1 MIQFK
6 LRTKITLLSFGLV
19 LLSVLVAGV
28 MIVERTTNVVEE
40 EIGQRAMAIARTV
53 AENKDIQENL
63 SNSEGAAVIEPIAE
77 RIRQATDVEYI
88 VIFDMN
94 RIRYSHP
101 LHDRIGTIFDDGDE
115 GPSLRK
121 QEYLSQALGVLGP
134 SIRAFVPVMTDEGTR
149 QVGVVTVGILVPTIS
164 EILQGIRFQLYS
176 SLLVGIVF
184 GLVGSFYLA
193 RHIKKNMF
201 SMEPQEIARILEER
215 VAIFQAMGEG
225 VIAIDREG
233 RITIWNKE
241 ARRIARILSENPD
254 TTDYKVLEQ
263 NQDLAN
269 YQGIHDGL
277 VECLRTGA
285 THANRELVL
294 NKTLVLADFLPIKV
308 KEDVVGAVSIFR
320 DKTEVHKIA
329 AELTGVQTFV
339 EALRVQNHESLNK
352 LHTIAGLIQLGKHQ
366 EAIDYIFEVTEEQ
379 EEVTRFLSRNIR
391 NASIAGLLLGKY
403 KRAKELKVELFFDPD
418 SSLAELSR
426 GVETN
431 NIVIILGNLLEN
443 ALEAATGQSLREVHC
458 LIAQEKGQLLISIED
473 TGEGITEKVRQHIF
487 DWGFTTKEQN
497 GHTRGLGLYLV
508 KQAVDSF
515 GGRISVESGN
525 WGTRFLVELPVE
537 KANELNI
544 F

>member
-1 MIQFK
+1 MEFIQFK
-6 LRTKITLLSFGLV
+6 LRTKITSLSFGLV

-28 MIVERTTNVVEE
+28 MIVERTTNVVEQ

-53 AENKDIQENL
+53 AENKYIQEKL
-63 SNSEGAAVIEPIAE
+63 GQPDGAAVIEPIAE
-77 RIRQATDVEYI
+77 RIRLATDVEYI

-94 RIRYSHP
+94 RVRYSHP
-101 LHDRIGTIFDDGDE
+101 LHDRIGTVFDDGDE

-121 QEYLSQALGVLGP
+121 QEYLSQAMGVLGP

-149 QVGVVTVGILVPTIS
+149 QVGVVTVGILVPTVS

-184 GLVGSFYLA
+184 GLVGSFCLA
-193 RHIKKNMF
+193 RHIKNNMF
-201 SMEPQEIARILEER
+201 SLEPQEIARILEER
-215 VAIFQAMGEG
+215 IAIFQAMGEG
-225 VIAIDREG
+225 VIAVDREG
-233 RITIWNKE
+233 KITIWNNE
-241 ARRIARILSENPD
+241 ARRIAGVLLEKTN
-254 TTDYKVLEQ
+254 TGADYQVLQQEQ
-263 NQDLAN
+263 GLAN

-277 VECLRTGA
+277 VNCLRTGSA
-285 THANRELVL
+285 HANRELVL

-308 KEDVVGAVSIFR
+308 KEKVVGAVSIFR

-379 EEVTRFLSRNIR
+379 EEVTRFLISNIR

-418 SSLAELSR
+418 SSLLELPR
-426 GVETN
+426 GIEVN

-443 ALEAATGQSLREVHC
+443 ALEATAGQNLREVHC
-458 LIAQEKGQLLISIED
+458 LIAQQEEQLLISIED
-473 TGEGITEKVRQHIF
+473 TGQGIPEKIRRSIF
-487 DWGFTTKEQN
+487 EWGFSTKDHN
-497 GHTRGLGLYLV
+497 VHNRGLGLYLI
-508 KQAVDSF
+508 KQAVDSL
-515 GGRISVESGN
+515 GGKICMESGK
-525 WGTRFLVELPVE
+525 WGTRFLIRIPI
-537 KANELNI
+537 KI
-544 F
+544 D